1 MLIALAAGLGLLAGT
16 AAPAAPAPQPAVKV
30 PMTLSF
36 GRPTIELKLN
46 DQGPYRFLVDTG
58 SGAGLIID
66 EELAQSLS
74 LSASGTRRIGDPNTP
89 EAIEAKVVNIDRVQC
104 GGLTLRAV
112 ETISWKRD
120 VLGPE
125 APRGV
130 VGLGLF
136 TPRPVTIDGEAGAI
150 TIESEPLPEADGKTI
165 LKATFEDGIPSVPID
180 VAGTPF
186 RAHLDSGS
194 TGFIGLPLAAAEKLP
209 LDGAPHQIGRAR
221 TASGDYPVLEAS
233 LNGLVHIGSLT
244 LEKPKLRFVD
254 LPQANIGGD
263 LLRSLVVTI
272 DRANERVR
280 LVPNGKAMVPTERP
294 RIGIMT
300 HGLADGKL
308 PVERVVPGSPAASA
322 GVKEGDQITKLN
334 GRAVGELS
342 TSEIGQLFQ
351 YRPLVISVMRDGA
364 PVDLTVGGT
373 TP

>member
-1 MLIALAAGLGLLAGT
+1 M
-16 AAPAAPAPQPAVKV
+16 V
-30 PMTLSF
+30 LSF

-46 DQGPYRFLVDTG
+46 DQGPYRFLFDTG

-66 EELAQSLS
+66 EDLAQSLS
-74 LSASGTRRIGDPNTP
+74 LASTGTRRIGDPNTP
-89 EAIEAKVVNIDRVQC
+89 EAIEANLLSVDRVQC
-104 GGLTLRAV
+104 GDLTLRAV

-136 TPRPVTIDGEAGAI
+136 APRAVTIDGEAGAL
-150 TIESEPLPEADGKTI
+150 TIESGPLPEPDGKTI

-209 LDGAPHQIGRAR
+209 LDGAPHQVGRAR
-221 TASGDYPVLEAS
+221 TASGDYAVLEAG
-233 LNGLVHIGSLT
+233 LNGAVHIGSLT
-244 LEKPKLRFVD
+244 LDKPKLRFVD

-263 LLRSLVVTI
+263 LLRALVVTV
-272 DRANERVR
+272 DRTNERVR
-280 LVPNGKAMVPTERP
+280 LVSNGKAMVPTERP
-294 RIGIMT
+294 RLGIMT
-300 HGLADGKL
+300 HGLAEGKL
-308 PVERVVPGSPAASA
+308 PVEKVVPGSPAEAA

-351 YRPLVISVMRDGA
+351 FRPLVISVVRAGA
-364 PVDLTVGGT
+364 PIDLTVGGP